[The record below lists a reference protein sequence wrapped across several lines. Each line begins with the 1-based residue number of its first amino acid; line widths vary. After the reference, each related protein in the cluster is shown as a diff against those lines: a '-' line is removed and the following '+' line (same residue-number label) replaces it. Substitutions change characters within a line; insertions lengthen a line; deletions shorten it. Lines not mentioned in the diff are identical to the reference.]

1 MESTVRPLGTVM
13 QVLEEL
19 GHKVTYAY
27 DDLVFTEHND
37 FLLQFTNHAPELSLF
52 FNTSCPRQQAEKVEQ
67 QLIPAADRVGLSV
80 ITKGRYSV
88 TGNEDEE
95 NLKIEFFNN

>member
-1 MESTVRPLGTVM
+1 MENTLRPLGTVM

-37 FLLQFTNHAPELSLF
+37 FLLQFSNCAPELSLF
-52 FNTSCPRQQAEKVEQ
+52 FNTQCSHQQVEKIEQ
-67 QLIPAADRVGLSV
+67 QLIPSADRVGLSIV
-80 ITKGRYSV
+80 TKGRYSV
-88 TGNEDEE
+88 TGSDDDE